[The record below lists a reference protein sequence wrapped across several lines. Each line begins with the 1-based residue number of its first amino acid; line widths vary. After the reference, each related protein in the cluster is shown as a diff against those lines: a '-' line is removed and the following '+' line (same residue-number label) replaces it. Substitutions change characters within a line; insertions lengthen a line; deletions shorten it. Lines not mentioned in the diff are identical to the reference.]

1 MLSAFESN
9 IILRIATAAVF
20 TALLWLLFLQLARGQ
35 GKLFFAALAAGLLAL
50 FWAVP
55 AAQPLAFVPLLAGLA
70 WAGSRR
76 LRRTGYQPA
85 VARIEGGGVKRG
97 LTPPEAAVLLG
108 RPINITL
115 TLLLLELLKKGILRQ
130 VGGELFTVEVAET
143 FRTHG
148 LGLTAQARGERRR
161 LAAQAINA
169 ALHPF
174 EEPFLEIIESNPGVP
189 VRQLD
194 LGVAV
199 QPLVRYVAGRAGG
212 YSLDETRTY
221 YDLIIDRAP
230 KEARSDGKLTF
241 DRERIFN
248 RNLGWALLAKDGDF
262 ISTLDQPD
270 YSYVPQWLR
279 KQPVSLGGR
288 TFAEWVQTVYAEL
301 EGVVDESDIKL
312 DLGDESDAVTAV
324 LLSDIRRTTF
334 YG

>member
-1 MLSAFESN
+1 MLAAFEAN
-9 IILRIATAAVF
+9 LVLRIATAAVF

-35 GKLFFAALAAGLLAL
+35 GRLVFAAVAAGLLAVFAYSPL
-50 FWAVP
+50 
-55 AAQPLAFVPLLAGLA
+55 AQVLAFVPLLGLLA
-70 WAGSRR
+70 WAAWRR
-76 LRRTGYQPA
+76 RQAAGYQPA

-115 TLLLLELLKKGILRQ
+115 TLLLFELLRKGILRQ
-130 VGGELFTVEVAET
+130 TNGEPFTVEVAEA
-143 FRTHG
+143 FRTHAS
-148 LGLTAQARGERRR
+148 GLTAQERGERRR

-169 ALHPF
+169 ALHAF
-174 EEPFLEIIESNPGVP
+174 EEPFLEIIESHPGVP
-189 VRQLD
+189 VRALD

-212 YSLDETRTY
+212 YSLDETRVY

-248 RNLGWALLAKDGDF
+248 RNLGWVLLGADF
-262 ISTLDQPD
+262 VTVLDQPD

-279 KQPVSLGGR
+279 KQPVPLGNR
-288 TFAEWVQTVYAEL
+288 TFARWVQAVYAEL
-301 EGVVDESDIKL
+301 DGVVDERDVKL
-312 DLGDESDAVTAV
+312 ELGDENDAVTAA
-324 LLSDIRRTTF
+324 LLGDIRRTTF

>member
-1 MLSAFESN
+1 MLAAFEAN
-9 IILRIATAAVF
+9 AILRIAIAAVF
-20 TALLWLLFLQLARGQ
+20 TALLWLLFLQLARGH
-35 GKLFFAALAAGLLAL
+35 GKLPFAALGGGLLAL

-55 AAQPLAFVPLLAGLA
+55 AALPLAFIPLLAALA
-70 WAGSRR
+70 WAAWRR
-76 LRRTGYQPA
+76 AQAASYLPA

-115 TLLLLELLKKGILRQ
+115 ALLLFELLKKGVLRQ
-130 VGGELFTVEVAET
+130 THGEPFTVEVDEA
-143 FRTHG
+143 FCTHG
-148 LGLTAQARGERRR
+148 LQLTAQERGERRR

-169 ALHPF
+169 SLHKF
-174 EEPFLEIIESNPGVP
+174 EEPFLEIIESHPGVP
-189 VRQLD
+189 VCQLD

-248 RNLGWALLAKDGDF
+248 RNLGWVLLGADF
-262 ISTLDQPD
+262 VSVLDQPD

-279 KQPVSLGGR
+279 KQPVALGPR
-288 TFAEWVQTVYAEL
+288 TFAQWVQAVYAEL
-301 EGVVDESDIKL
+301 DGIVDERDVKL
-312 DLGDESDAVTAV
+312 DLGDDADAVTAA

>member
-1 MLSAFESN
+1 MLAAFEAN
-9 IILRIATAAVF
+9 TIMRIATAAVF

-35 GKLFFAALAAGLLAL
+35 GRLLFAALAAGLLAL
-50 FWAVP
+50 FAVWP
-55 AAQPLAFVPLLAGLA
+55 LAQLLAFVPLLGLLGWAAWRRARAAGY
-70 WAGSRR
+70 R
-76 LRRTGYQPA
+76 PA

-115 TLLLLELLKKGILRQ
+115 TLLLFELLRKGILRQ
-130 VGGELFTVEVAET
+130 THGEPFTVEVEEA

-148 LGLTAQARGERRR
+148 LALTAQQRGERRR

-169 ALHPF
+169 ALHAF
-174 EEPFLEIIESNPGVP
+174 EEPFLEIIETHPGVP

-248 RNLGWALLAKDGDF
+248 RNLGWVLLGADF
-262 ISTLDQPD
+262 LSVLDQPD

-279 KQPVSLGGR
+279 KQPVHLGGH
-288 TFAEWVQTVYAEL
+288 TFARWVQAVYTEL
-301 EGVVDESDIKL
+301 DGAVDEGDIKL
-312 DLGDESDAVTAV
+312 DLGDESDAVTAA